1 MVAPVSLNMKQY
13 KRSDRLAEQILR
25 DVSTLLSNELREVIP
40 GLVTFTYVKLS
51 DDLRYAKV
59 HLSYLGNDDG
69 RQKVL
74 DYLEREAGRIRSVV
88 GQNLRM
94 RHIPEFLFRYDASVE
109 RGIRVEQLL
118 NEIKNERENK

>member
-1 MVAPVSLNMKQY
+1 MKQY